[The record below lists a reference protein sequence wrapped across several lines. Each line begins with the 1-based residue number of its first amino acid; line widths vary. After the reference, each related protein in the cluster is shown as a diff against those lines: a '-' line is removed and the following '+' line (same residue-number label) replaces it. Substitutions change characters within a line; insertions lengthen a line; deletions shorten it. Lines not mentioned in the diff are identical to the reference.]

1 MNTLRYYRCT
11 GADGYR
17 FSGKAVCNNG
27 PVRGDQ
33 LEQVVW
39 DQVQALLEEPHR
51 VADVHLDAKDVAVGD
66 GPVAER
72 GDSRS
77 VMAARVRGLVEHV
90 IRRDLGGA
98 GGGRRRGARRR
109 R

>member
-17 FSGKAVCNNG
+17 FGGKAVCNNG

-39 DQVQALLEEPHR
+39 DQVQALLEEPRR
-51 VADVHLDAKDVAVGD
+51 VAD
-66 GPVAER
+66 EY
-72 GDSRS
+72 
-77 VMAARVRGLVEHV
+77 
-90 IRRDLGGA
+90 
-98 GGGRRRGARRR
+98 RRRIAQARHGAAIRTRSLASIGR
-109 R
+109 